1 MADLKKTMD
10 YVAELHKSYGV
21 KQKGGKLYTQVV
33 HRMQAFREHH
43 GTDFGVDTSILVN
56 DGKKVVI
63 KAIITDK
70 DNRVVG
76 SGMAEEIR
84 GQGYFELGDKRN
96 INTTSA
102 LENAETSAVGR
113 ALASLGLAGGEYA
126 SANEM
131 DAVQRKGSIIK
142 VNNNVPEPYPTP
154 IQTPPTEVKKQEI
167 DPAPQ
172 TDQSPAQYSQQESQ
186 AAHSRL
192 ASSIESAAR
201 IKYKEDSER
210 GRVIY
215 LTKLFN
221 DNKAILGKMTEEHR
235 ADIQKQFLEMETKLT
250 QEFKQTQLGRA

>member
-1 MADLKKTMD
+1 MADLKETMNA
-10 YVAELHKSYGV
+10 VAELHKSHGV

-33 HRMQAFREHH
+33 HRMEAFRKHH

-70 DNRVVG
+70 DNRIVG

-84 GQGYFELGDKRN
+84 GQGLV
-96 INTTSA
+96 NTTSA

-142 VNNNVPEPYPTP
+142 VNNNLPEPYPTP
-154 IQTPPTEVKKQEI
+154 IQTPPIEVKKQEI